1 MRRLTYPTGVNLVVV
16 VFQIV
21 RVLIHIRRVIRFDRV
36 IREVVR
42 GTTPRARELAL
53 KGRIVSVR
61 GVVLDVPSLLG
72 SFCLLTAA
80 PHGVTP
86 FCTWTGGGHLWRSV
100 RPRNVWSICRTPRL
114 HAFGANCS
122 PARPPVDSVALS
134 GTEAAATCTC
144 AEPRIFDRVS

>member
-42 GTTPRARELAL
+42 GTTSRARELAL

-80 PHGVTP
+80 PHGVNP
-86 FCTWTGGGHLWRSV
+86 FCTWTWGGQLWRSV
-100 RPRNVWSICRTPRL
+100 RPRNVWSICRIPRL
-114 HAFGANCS
+114 HAFGGICL
-122 PARPPVDSVALS
+122 PRGPR
-134 GTEAAATCTC
+134 EAAAASFSATI
-144 AEPRIFDRVS
+144 RGSQRFFVRSRL